1 MLFIIMLDFMLL
13 FIIIIYWDI
22 NTNNITSAETT
33 KNILLGIIRC
43 TYLNTQWWVVGRGY
57 KVVGVCKSMM
67 NPFLWFSGTYTHNL
81 NPHPWLPT
89 HNPPQSRTIS
99 QTPQ

>member
-22 NTNNITSAETT
+22 NTNNIASVETT

-43 TYLNTQWWVVGRGY
+43 MYLNTQ
-57 KVVGVCKSMM
+57 
-67 NPFLWFSGTYTHNL
+67 
-81 NPHPWLPT
+81 
-89 HNPPQSRTIS
+89 
-99 QTPQ
+99 